1 MAGNRMPRPDS
12 LITMRCVKDTMST
25 TDNEHL
31 PHSTIKKALEIIV
44 DYFHIY
50 LVIVSDL
57 HLQGKLIFT
66 SFARFQFSSKNF

>member
-1 MAGNRMPRPDS
+1 
-12 LITMRCVKDTMST
+12 MST